1 MRNVRMLTLTALL
14 VVVLGLSACTVTLPA
29 ASAGLS
35 TLNQQLGNLLPRTN
49 APAQSAA
56 QTAATTATANVPQL
70 VPPATDI
77 SDLQMALEQLYTAV
91 NPTVVNIQV
100 TMAAGADQLE
110 QIPGLP
116 DMPNLPGLPFQLNP
130 NSPDGQGTPQQ
141 TPQARALGSG
151 FVWDKQGHIVTNN
164 HVVDGAEKVTVTF
177 ADGLTLD
184 AEVVGRDPE
193 SDLAVVKVDPSKAD
207 LRPITLADSTQVKV
221 GQFAVAIGNPFG
233 LEGSMSFGIVSALG
247 RSLPTSS
254 STLGQGGPSYTIPDI
269 IQTDA
274 PVNPGNSGGVL
285 LDLQGNLIGV
295 PTAIESPVRGSSGV
309 GYAVPSIIVQ
319 KVVPDLI
326 VTGDFV
332 HPYIGLSGGTLNTAM
347 AKAMNLPDSTRGVLV
362 GTVSAGS
369 PAEKAGLQGSDKD
382 AEIDGQQ
389 VKIGGDVITAI
400 AGQPVKDFE
409 DLTTYLARTGKV
421 GQQVELTI
429 LRDGKE
435 TSVTLTLAARPN
447 SQPQSSNQN
456 APQTTPQT
464 ASGGA
469 WLGVSGMTLTPDV
482 AQAMN
487 LSNDQAGALIED
499 VTSGSPAEKAGLK
512 ASTQSFTDSNGQQ
525 VMIGGDVVTAVD
537 GKAVATMQDLST
549 AIRAQKPGDTVELTV
564 LRNGNEVTV
573 SVTLG
578 QRTGAQA
585 APAPRNQQPQQPQQP
600 QAATGGAWLGISG
613 LTVTPDVA
621 SAMNLSNDQTGALVE
636 EVVTGSPA
644 DKAGL
649 QASDKAFDSNGQQ
662 VMIGGDVVT
671 AVDGKAVETM
681 QDLSAAVKAQKPG
694 DEIELTVLRDGKEIT
709 VAVTLGERQVAQA
722 APAAPAAPTEKA
734 PEQPKTAATGA
745 WLGISGLTLT
755 SDVADAMSLN
765 SDQKGTLVEEVVTG
779 SPADKVGLQ
788 ASDKAFDSN
797 GQQVLI
803 GGDVITSVDG
813 KAVESM
819 EDLSAAV
826 KAQKPGDKVELTV
839 LRNGKEITVTVSLG
853 ARPAQS
859 N

>member
-14 VVVLGLSACTVTLPA
+14 VVVLGLSACTVALPA

-35 TLNQQLGNLLPRTN
+35 TLNQQLGNLLPRAG
-49 APAQSAA
+49 APAQAAA
-56 QTAATTATANVPQL
+56 QTSAANVPQL

-100 TMAAGADQLE
+100 TMAAGAGQME

-116 DMPNLPGLPFQLNP
+116 DMPNLPGLPFQLDP
-130 NSPDGQGTPQQ
+130 NSPDGQGAPQQ
-141 TPQARALGSG
+141 MPQAQALGSG

-193 SDLAVVKVDPSKAD
+193 SDLAVIKVDASKAD
-207 LRPITLADSTQVKV
+207 LRPITLADSTLVRV

-254 STLGQGGPSYTIPDI
+254 TATGMGGPSYTIPDI

-319 KVVPDLI
+319 KVVPELI
-326 VTGDFV
+326 EKGVFE
-332 HPYIGLSGGTLNTAM
+332 HPYIGLSGGTLNTEM
-347 AKAMNLPDSTRGVLV
+347 AKAMDLPNSTRGVLV
-362 GTVSAGS
+362 GAVSEGS
-369 PAEKAGLQGSDKD
+369 PAEKAGLQGSDKE

-389 VKIGGDVITAI
+389 VKVGGDVITAI
-400 AGQPVKDFE
+400 AGQPIKDFE
-409 DLTTYLARTGKV
+409 DLTTYLARSGKV
-421 GQQVELTI
+421 GQQVELSVI
-429 LRDGKE
+429 RDGKE
-435 TSVTLTLAARPN
+435 TTVTLTLVARPAAQAK
-447 SQPQSSNQN
+447 SASSSEPQ
-456 APQTTPQT
+456 AEPKTTR
-464 ASGGA
+464 SGA
-469 WLGVSGMTLTPDV
+469 WLGVAGITLTPEI

-487 LSNDQAGALIED
+487 LAG
-499 VTSGSPAEKAGLK
+499 
-512 ASTQSFTDSNGQQ
+512 
-525 VMIGGDVVTAVD
+525 
-537 GKAVATMQDLST
+537 
-549 AIRAQKPGDTVELTV
+549 
-564 LRNGNEVTV
+564 
-573 SVTLG
+573 
-578 QRTGAQA
+578 
-585 APAPRNQQPQQPQQP
+585 
-600 QAATGGAWLGISG
+600 
-613 LTVTPDVA
+613 
-621 SAMNLSNDQTGALVE
+621 DQTGALVE
-636 EVVTGSPA
+636 EVVTDSPA
-644 DKAGL
+644 EKAGL
-649 QASDKAFDSNGQQ
+649 QASSKAFDLNGEQ

-694 DEIELTVLRDGKEIT
+694 AEVELTVLRDGKEIT
-709 VAVTLGERQVAQA
+709 LTVTLGERTSAQA
-722 APAAPAAPTEKA
+722 VPAAPVAPTQKV
-734 PEQPKTAATGA
+734 PNQPKSATSGV
-745 WLGISGLTLT
+745 WLGISGLTVT
-755 SDVADAMSLN
+755 PDVAQAMSLD
-765 SDQKGTLVEEVVTG
+765 SAQTGALVEEVAPG
-779 SPADKVGLQ
+779 SPADKAGLL

-797 GQQVLI
+797 GQQVMI
-803 GGDVITSVDG
+803 GGDVITAVDG
-813 KAVESM
+813 KVVETMQDLSAAVKAQKPGDEVELTVLRDGKEIAVTVTLGERKGAQAAPTMPMAPAEKAPAQPKTAASGAWLGISGMTLTPELAQAMNLDADQAGALVGEVVTRSPAEKFGLQGSDKAFETNGEQIMIGGDVITAVDGKGIESM
-819 EDLSAAV
+819 EELSAAV

-839 LRNGKEITVTVSLG
+839 LRNGKEIAVTVTLG
-853 ARPAQS
+853 ERPAQS